1 MQSVLKLLYSFL
13 LNASYKNVNPENEK
27 SLASYCRQTLKLL
40 QINLVFQDIVDSE
53 VVDSYEN
60 EFLDNGCTCS
70 HIEII
75 IKSYKWIDIE
85 VSTGI
90 EENSNKSYDDLDTN
104 VGCNSKCGTV
114 FIEQL
119 SNGNG

>member
-1 MQSVLKLLYSFL
+1 MLSFL
-13 LNASYKNVNPENEK
+13 IM
-27 SLASYCRQTLKLL
+27 KLL
-40 QINLVFQDIVDSE
+40 QINLVSQDVVGSE
-53 VVDSYEN
+53 VKDSYEN
-60 EFLDNGCTCS
+60 EFFNNAYACS

-75 IKSYKWIDIE
+75 IKSCKWIDIE

-119 SNGNG
+119 SNGNGQVNAEDSRNSI

>member
-1 MQSVLKLLYSFL
+1 MLSFL
-13 LNASYKNVNPENEK
+13 IM
-27 SLASYCRQTLKLL
+27 KLL
-40 QINLVFQDIVDSE
+40 QINLVSQDVVGSE
-53 VVDSYEN
+53 IKDSYEN
-60 EFLDNGCTCS
+60 EFFNNTYACS

-75 IKSYKWIDIE
+75 IKSCKWIDIE

-104 VGCNSKCGTV
+104 VGCNSECCTV

-119 SNGNG
+119 SDGNGQVNAEDSWNDI

>member
-1 MQSVLKLLYSFL
+1 MLSFL
-13 LNASYKNVNPENEK
+13 IM
-27 SLASYCRQTLKLL
+27 KLL
-40 QINLVFQDIVDSE
+40 QINLISQDIVGSE
-53 VVDSYEN
+53 VKDSYEY
-60 EFLDNGCTCS
+60 EFFKNSCTCS
-70 HIEII
+70 NIEII
-75 IKSYKWIDIE
+75 IKSCKWIDIE

-119 SNGNG
+119 SNGNGQVNAEDSRNSI

>member
-1 MQSVLKLLYSFL
+1 MLSFFL
-13 LNASYKNVNPENEK
+13 
-27 SLASYCRQTLKLL
+27 LKLL
-40 QINLVFQDIVDSE
+40 QINLVSQDVVGSE
-53 VVDSYEN
+53 IKDSYEN

-119 SNGNG
+119 SNGNGQVNAEDSRNSI

>member
-1 MQSVLKLLYSFL
+1 MLSFL
-13 LNASYKNVNPENEK
+13 I
-27 SLASYCRQTLKLL
+27 LKLL
-40 QINLVFQDIVDSE
+40 QINLVSQDVVGSE
-53 VVDSYEN
+53 VKDSYEN

-85 VSTGI
+85 IRTKI
-90 EENSNKSYDDLDTN
+90 EEKFNKSNDDLDTN
-104 VGCNSKCGTV
+104 VGYNWQCGTV

-119 SNGNG
+119 SDGNSQVDAEDSWDGI

>member
-1 MQSVLKLLYSFL
+1 MLSFL
-13 LNASYKNVNPENEK
+13 IM
-27 SLASYCRQTLKLL
+27 KLL

-75 IKSYKWIDIE
+75 IKSCKWIDIE

-119 SNGNG
+119 SNGNGQVNAEDTGNSI